1 MENAQTSLQTAQTRN
16 PISRLSSF
24 LVALT
29 IFSFA
34 VTLFWLA
41 KSKWPLGVAGEWQIK
56 PNSGPWPA
64 PAWGLP
70 IAVLLIFGGL
80 AAISAYDRFKRA
92 KNEKEKRGSTR
103 LCIIG
108 LAILAFAWPWSLLGP
123 GGTTNLISSQF
134 SDISNE
140 YFGTAY
146 QVENARDFAREYSAK
161 WQTPQSVTQAHVATH
176 PPGAVLFYYFARRIY
191 DASPFLQTTFS
202 GLATAL
208 TSDSI
213 QTLATQANQ
222 SRVVAERSAGVK
234 NPDPELSISAV
245 GAAMWCAFLI
255 SLLLAS
261 CVPAIYF
268 VASLGSG
275 ESTPGA
281 PDRADLDEA
290 RGMIAASL
298 FALAPVLSLFAFTLD
313 ALIACGA
320 AWTLAFVALR
330 LRGGKI
336 GWLLASGAMMGI
348 TSFVSFG
355 ALAIGVIAVIA
366 LLFAQRKK
374 AARDILVFGAGFFLM
389 WIVLTLLFPSNPLEI
404 FRNAMSSHSFATVQ
418 SRSRGAWIGMNLV
431 CYAVF
436 CGWPIIWAACAGGFG
451 FLRNLRNPQRSLS
464 TPVIIGV
471 AALLT
476 MLLLTL
482 SGGAK
487 GEVERLWLFLTPS
500 LAALA
505 AATLMQRPHG
515 PSIGVLLLL
524 QAAQTLIMAAW
535 LAPLVLPL

>member
-1 MENAQTSLQTAQTRN
+1 MDNAANTSQTVQTRN

-24 LVALT
+24 LLALSLV
-29 IFSFA
+29 SFA
-34 VTLFWLA
+34 ATLFWLA

-56 PNSGPWPA
+56 PNNGPWPA

-70 IAVLLIFGGL
+70 IAVLFIFGGL

-103 LCIIG
+103 LCIVG
-108 LAILAFAWPWSLLGP
+108 LTILAFAWPWSLLGP
-123 GGTTNLISSQF
+123 IGTSTLIAAQF

-146 QVENARDFAREYSAK
+146 QVENARDFSREYSVK
-161 WQTPQSVTQAHVATH
+161 WQTSPSIVQAHVATH
-176 PPGAVLFYYFARRIY
+176 PPGAVLGYYFSRRIY
-191 DASPFLQTTFS
+191 EASPFLQSTFS
-202 GLATAL
+202 GIATSLTNDSIEKLATE
-208 TSDSI
+208 SNQI
-213 QTLATQANQ
+213 RQT
-222 SRVVAERSAGVK
+222 AERSAGVK
-234 NPDPELSISAV
+234 NPDPALPVSAV
-245 GAAMWCAFLI
+245 GAAIWCAFLI
-255 SLLLAS
+255 SVFLAS
-261 CVPAIYF
+261 CVPAIFF
-268 VASLGSG
+268 VASLGSVG
-275 ESTPGA
+275 ST
-281 PDRADLDEA
+281 LDANDA

-298 FALAPVLSLFAFTLD
+298 FALSPILSLFAFSLD

-320 AWTLAFVALR
+320 AWTLAFIALR
-330 LRGGKI
+330 LRGGKPI
-336 GWLLASGAMMGI
+336 WLLASGAMLGV

-355 ALAIGVIAVIA
+355 ALAIGAIAVIA
-366 LLFAQRKK
+366 LLFAKRRN
-374 AARDILVFGAGFFLM
+374 AVREILIFGGGFFLM
-389 WIVLTLLFPSNPLEI
+389 WCVLTLLFPSNPLEI
-404 FRNAMSSHSFATVQ
+404 FRNAMSAHSFATVQ

-436 CGWPIIWAACAGGFG
+436 CGWPLVWAACAGGFG
-451 FLRNLRNPQRSLS
+451 FLKNLQNPKIALS
-464 TPVIIGV
+464 TPIIIGV

-505 AATLMQRPHG
+505 ASTLMQRPHG
-515 PSIGVLLLL
+515 KSIGVLLLL
-524 QAAQTLIMAAW
+524 QAGQTLIMAAW